1 MSTLLTRAPRALM
14 FAVAAIF
21 VMSLLAPLAAVANVD
36 LQIGDQAAIT
46 NPNGSGANLRSD
58 ISTLDDSTVILELA
72 QDTHVTII
80 DGPVVNDNGVWFR
93 VLVADPIEGWVEA
106 SLLTKVAA
114 DTTDPLANAPEAPV
128 EAEPVSGLPWLEPI
142 DSAVVVD
149 DNTQLPAEGLAV
161 RVSATVDGEVIG
173 RAPVGST
180 LDVTEARIWVGEQ
193 SFVRVNFNGQGGY
206 VNGNFVVLDSE
217 VVPEPVAEEPVVEE
231 PVAEEPVAEE
241 PVVQE
246 PVAEEPVADEP
257 VVQEPV
263 VEQPAPADQI
273 ADEPVVDEAV
283 TDAPEAD
290 APVADAP
297 AEDTTSEDVP
307 ATDPVDEQITEEAPA
322 DVPAETDAPADVPA
336 EDAVVEQPVVDEL
349 ADPATPPTENVI
361 DPATPTV
368 EDTTDGV
375 EQPADAPQADAPQ
388 SDAPV
393 AGDTAD
399 EPVAD
404 ETTSEP
410 TTTEEEAAVTEEP
423 VDAASS
429 TDATAEATEPVVEDT
444 TPAVTTAAAFD
455 ASTMIGSA
463 TVTGTTDGLRCRVAP
478 DPDAATLMV
487 LAEGTKVL
495 VFAEPENGYL
505 GIDCG
510 GVQGYGDVAYLWSG
524 GAVDAD
530 IPSANLTLTVSGTGN
545 GLNCRTGAGLN
556 YPVITVLS
564 DGTTLTTR
572 GSASNGWVGVTCGG
586 QQGYVSVTWVDVK
599 TSSDS
604 TGSTGSGSSG
614 STTSGTATVVNTNGD
629 GLYCR
634 SGAGTTFSIITVLS
648 PGQTV
653 SVRGAN
659 QGSWTPVTCAG
670 VAGYASSQYLSISS
684 GPSAPTED
692 KDTSTDAPAPA
703 TGTVTVANT
712 GGMGLNC
719 RSGAGTSY
727 GVITVLSLGQTV
739 STRSG
744 SVSGWTAVVCGGK
757 NGFVASEFTTSGGT
771 APTES
776 EKPTTQE
783 PAPQPSGMAKG
794 DHAESTAN
802 VNLRYSA
809 SLSAGIATVV
819 PDGTVVLITG
829 SASNGFYPVDYDG
842 LAGFMSSDY
851 LVKTSAALSERGGS
865 ANPTT
870 PSEPAPAPGG
880 SATGSALV
888 DYAMN
893 YLGYPYVWA
902 THGPS
907 SFDCSGFTYWVVWN
921 VLGINMGWGTW
932 TQVSY
937 GTPVGRN
944 DVQPGDLIFHQNT
957 YTAGLSHVG
966 MYIGNGKMI
975 NALNENAGVVVT
987 DITTSYWESRWYGAR
1002 RL

>member
-36 LQIGDQAAIT
+36 LKIGDQAAIT

-58 ISTLDDSTVILELA
+58 ISTIDDSTVILELA

-106 SLLTKVAA
+106 SLLTKVETE
-114 DTTDPLANAPEAPV
+114 TTDPLANAPEAPA
-128 EAEPVSGLPWLEPI
+128 EAKPVSGLPWLEPI

-149 DNTQLPAEGLAV
+149 DNAQLPAEGLAV
-161 RVSATVDGEVIG
+161 RVSATVDGEVLG

-180 LDVTEARIWVGEQ
+180 LDVTEARTWVGEQ
-193 SFVRVNFNGQGGY
+193 TFVRVNFNGQGGY
-206 VNGNFVVLDSE
+206 VNGNFVVLNSE
-217 VVPEPVAEEPVVEE
+217 VAAEPVAEEPVVEE
-231 PVAEEPVAEE
+231 PVAEEPVVQE
-241 PVVQE
+241 PVVDEPVVDEQPVVEE
-246 PVAEEPVADEP
+246 PVAEEPVVEEP
-257 VVQEPV
+257 AA
-263 VEQPAPADQI
+263 EQPAPADQ
-273 ADEPVVDEAV
+273 ATDEPVVDETVA
-283 TDAPEAD
+283 DAPEAD

-297 AEDTTSEDVP
+297 ADVTTSDDVP
-307 ATDPVDEQITEEAPA
+307 ANDPVDEQITEEAPA

-336 EDAVVEQPVVDEL
+336 EDAVVEQPVVEEIT
-349 ADPATPPTENVI
+349 DPATPPTENVT
-361 DPATPTV
+361 DPATPTA
-368 EDTTDGV
+368 EDTTAVV
-375 EQPADAPQADAPQ
+375 EQPADAPQADAPVVENTTEK
-388 SDAPV
+388 PV
-393 AGDTAD
+393 V
-399 EPVAD
+399 E

-410 TTTEEEAAVTEEP
+410 ATAESEDAVAEEP
-423 VDAASS
+423 ADAPITA
-429 TDATAEATEPVVEDT
+429 DATAEATEPVVEDT
-444 TPAVTTAAAFD
+444 TPAVTTATAFD

-524 GAVDAD
+524 GAVDAN

-556 YPVITVLS
+556 YPVITVLP

-572 GSASNGWVGVTCGG
+572 GSATNGWVGVTCGG
-586 QQGYVSVTWVDVK
+586 QQGYVSVTWVNVK
-599 TSSDS
+599 TSSDGS
-604 TGSTGSGSSG
+604 GSTGSGSSG
-614 STTSGTATVVNTNGD
+614 SATSGTATVVNTNGD

-634 SGAGTTFSIITVLS
+634 SGAGTTFSVITVLS

-659 QGSWTPVTCAG
+659 QGSWTPVTCGGAN
-670 VAGYASSQYLSISS
+670 GYASSQYLSISA
-684 GPSAPTED
+684 GTA
-692 KDTSTDAPAPA
+692 APAPSQPA
-703 TGTVTVANT
+703 PSQPAPTTGTVTVANT

-727 GVITVLSLGQTV
+727 PVITVLSLGQTV

-757 NGFVASEFTTSGGT
+757 NGFIASEFTTSGGT

-783 PAPQPSGMAKG
+783 PAPQPSGMIKG
-794 DHAESTAN
+794 DHAASTAN

-819 PDGTVVLITG
+819 PDGTVVMITG
-829 SASNGFYPVDYDG
+829 GASNGFYPVDYDG
-842 LAGFMSSDY
+842 LAGFMSGDY

-893 YLGYPYVWA
+893 YIGYPYVWA

-921 VLGINMGWGTW
+921 VLGINIGAGTW